1 MYSCINIVYNCMNTF
16 VEMYLHG
23 DSLRLCTF
31 SQFLLSNIHNR
42 PRQLKRCLFYIQ
54 GPASVNSGNKTH
66 QLKSNINVITALL

>member
-31 SQFLLSNIHNR
+31 SQFLLSNN
-42 PRQLKRCLFYIQ
+42 RCLFYIQ